1 MDIWVAA
8 VALLKQNNITIS
20 QCYTARQY
28 TDYNQQPG
36 RRRMTA
42 LGHRWMRNPLV
53 LQLLNHNM
61 VSGCKTKATMLL
73 SVRVKS
79 KLQGKLG
86 CAIVQSPET
95 LSLSVQKG
103 DQASS
108 TDSPVC

>member
-8 VALLKQNNITIS
+8 VALLKQNNITVS

-42 LGHRWMRNPLV
+42 LGHRWMRNPSV

-61 VSGCKTKATMLL
+61 VSGCTTKAAMLL

-79 KLQGKLG
+79 KLQGK
-86 CAIVQSPET
+86 CAIIQSPET
-95 LSLSVQKG
+95 LSLCVQKG

-108 TDSPVC
+108 TDSPAC